1 MEKQGSDEW
10 SWSYL
15 VHYVGW
21 NSRHDD
27 WIDEINI
34 YKATPAN
41 KKWAEEIQAEV
52 ERRRQRESSQ
62 PKPSSCSSTP
72 TNTPGSS
79 RKRERRVNDETSSA
93 KQEKKW
99 QCDRCD
105 LLNESTRTRCS
116 GCQGWKGG
124 KATRTSESQK
134 VGPSPWALCI
144 VDGCDR
150 YKQANCNSMCC
161 THYRESLT
169 SDSIGSDRN
178 EDVACGPSPIMKC
191 SVDECDKW
199 KRSNSDGM
207 CRSHYSESL
216 KQKESVGDEDSVVS
230 EESDDIWSCPLCQK
244 RNGPESLTCSDACG
258 GVRRCLALGCTEACQ
273 KDCDGMCTSHYQ
285 EALKACEA
293 NESEDEDE
301 NGNSDDAAIE
311 TDGTANSIPVAPSDD
326 EPKGNTTDN
335 EETSSAAAGEI
346 DSGEASPPAD
356 EEGPGSDDSN
366 AALDVDDANPSSKT
380 NASGDAK
387 VAAEGVVA
395 PAGVAASSTN
405 SVRSPGESGGEPN
418 DGAEHVSSPQ
428 PAAAAAAAAA
438 PVRHTE
444 KTPNLQNVMA
454 ALKEADS
461 DDDDDDGDGDFEEVF
476 GYFGA
481 SL

>member
-21 NSRHDD
+21 NSRHND

-34 YKATPAN
+34 YKVTPAN

-52 ERRRQRESSQ
+52 ERRRQHESSQ

-79 RKRERRVNDETSSA
+79 RKRKRRVNDETSSA
-93 KQEKKW
+93 KREKKW

-105 LLNESTRTRCS
+105 LLNEPNRTRCS
-116 GCQGWKGG
+116 SCQGWKDG
-124 KATRTSESQK
+124 KLPRTPGTSESR
-134 VGPSPWALCI
+134 C
-144 VDGCDR
+144 
-150 YKQANCNSMCC
+150 
-161 THYRESLT
+161 
-169 SDSIGSDRN
+169 
-178 EDVACGPSPIMKC
+178 MKC
-191 SVDECDKW
+191 SVDGCDKW
-199 KRSNSDGM
+199 KRSNADGM

-216 KQKESVGDEDSVVS
+216 KQKESVGDEDSVLS
-230 EESDDIWSCPLCQK
+230 EESDDGWSCPLCQK
-244 RNGPESLTCSDACG
+244 QNGPKSLTCSDACG
-258 GVRRCLALGCTEACQ
+258 GVRRCLVLGCTEACQ

-285 EALKACEA
+285 EALNACEA
-293 NESEDEDE
+293 NDSEDEDE
-301 NGNSDDAAIE
+301 NGNSDAAIE
-311 TDGTANSIPVAPSDD
+311 TDGTTNSIPVASSN
-326 EPKGNTTDN
+326 NTTDKV
-335 EETSSAAAGEI
+335 EMTSAAAGSI
-346 DSGEASPPAD
+346 DSGASSPPAD

-366 AALDVDDANPSSKT
+366 NARDVDNANTSSKT
-380 NASGDAK
+380 NTSSDAK

-395 PAGVAASSTN
+395 PVGVAASSSN
-405 SVRSPGESGGEPN
+405 SVRSPGESDAPN
-418 DGAEHVSSPQ
+418 DGAEYLSSPQ
-428 PAAAAAAAAA
+428 PAAAAAA

-454 ALKEADS
+454 ALREADS

>member
-1 MEKQGSDEW
+1 MYAVDCLGVPREAEIKSFRPVEKQGSDEW

-21 NSRHDD
+21 NSRHND
-27 WIDEINI
+27 WIDEMNI

-62 PKPSSCSSTP
+62 PKPSSCSTGSTP
-72 TNTPGSS
+72 TKTPGSS

-105 LLNESTRTRCS
+105 LLNEPIRTRCS

-124 KATRTSESQK
+124 KAPRKSESQK
-134 VGPSPWALCI
+134 VG
-144 VDGCDR
+144 DR
-150 YKQANCNSMCC
+150 
-161 THYRESLT
+161 
-169 SDSIGSDRN
+169 D
-178 EDVACGPSPIMKC
+178 EDVTCGPSPFMKC
-191 SVDECDKW
+191 SVDGCDKW
-199 KRSNSDGM
+199 KRSNTDGM
-207 CRSHYSESL
+207 CRLHYSESQM
-216 KQKESVGDEDSVVS
+216 QKESVGDEDSVVS
-230 EESDDIWSCPLCQK
+230 EESDDVWSCPLCQK
-244 RNGPESLTCSDACG
+244 QNGPESLTCSDACG
-258 GVRRCLALGCTEACQ
+258 GIRRCLALGCTEACQ

-293 NESEDEDE
+293 NDSEDEDK
-301 NGNSDDAAIE
+301 NGNSDAAIE

-326 EPKGNTTDN
+326 EPKENTTDN
-335 EETSSAAAGEI
+335 GETTSTAAREIESSA
-346 DSGEASPPAD
+346 SSPPAD

-366 AALDVDDANPSSKT
+366 AARDVDDANASSKT
-380 NASGDAK
+380 NTSGDAK

-418 DGAEHVSSPQ
+418 DGAENVSSPQ
-428 PAAAAAAAAA
+428 PAAAAAAAA

-454 ALKEADS
+454 ALREADS
-461 DDDDDDGDGDFEEVF
+461 DEDDDDGDGDFEEVF